1 MHINSVLHILGL
13 LLVAIGACMLV
24 PVPFA
29 LFFDDGSHYAFIIS
43 AVATILVGLVIYFQT
58 NFNKDV
64 RAKEGFAIVTFGWVA
79 ASIFGS
85 LPFLISGAIPGV
97 ADAFFETMSGFTTTG
112 ATILTEIEG
121 KPEAILLWRSICHW
135 LGGMGI
141 IVLSLAILPFLGV
154 GGMQL
159 FKAEVPGP
167 VADKL
172 TPRVAQTA
180 KLLWG
185 VYVLLTIVQFL
196 LLIYLGGV
204 DWFNALNHALAT
216 LSTGGY
222 STLNASVGGF
232 ESPVVHYIITFFMFL
247 AGANFALHFRFLKGD
262 FTAHLR
268 NSEFRVYVIVAAI
281 ATLLITVD
289 VTTLN
294 GNLATAFKEA
304 IFQVFAIVTS
314 TGFGTADFEQWSF
327 SSQSL
332 ILALMF
338 MGGCAG
344 STAGGMKIARI
355 YLLFKFFLAE
365 IVRLVH
371 PNAVVPV
378 RMDGETVPRKV
389 VENVLG
395 YFVIYMGSLVIGTV
409 LLGFMG
415 VDVLT
420 AITAAVSALSNIG
433 PGLGTIGPTENYAHL
448 PTMAKWLLSLMMLMG
463 RLEIFTVVILFSP
476 TYWKK

>member
-1 MHINSVLHILGL
+1 MHLTSVIHILGL
-13 LLVAIGACMLV
+13 LLVSIGACMLI

-29 LFFDDGSHYAFIIS
+29 YYFDDGTQYAFLGS
-43 AVATILVGLVIYFQT
+43 AVITIIAGVVAYWRT
-58 NFNKDV
+58 DFNKDV
-64 RAKEGFAIVTFGWVA
+64 RAKEGFAIVSLGWLL
-79 ASIFGS
+79 ASIFGM
-85 LPFLISGAIPGV
+85 LPFLISGAIPAV
-97 ADAFFETMSGFTTTG
+97 TDAFFETMSGFTTTG

-121 KPEAILLWRSICHW
+121 KPKAILLWRSICHW

-185 VYVLLTIVQFL
+185 VYLLLTVAEFL
-196 LLIYLGGV
+196 LLMMVGMG
-204 DWFNALNHALAT
+204 WFNALNHALAT

-222 STLNASVGGF
+222 STLNSSVGGF
-232 ESPVVHYIITFFMFL
+232 ENPAVHYIITFFMFL
-247 AGANFALHFRFLKGD
+247 AGANFALHFRFLTGD
-262 FTAHLR
+262 FKAHIR
-268 NSEFRVYVIVAAI
+268 NTEFRIYASVALI
-281 ATLLITVD
+281 ATLIFTVD
-289 VTTLN
+289 VYGLH
-294 GNLATAFKEA
+294 GSLSRAFKEG

-314 TGFGTADFEQWSF
+314 TGFGTADFETWSF
-327 SSQSL
+327 GSQYL
-332 ILALMF
+332 IFGLMF

-344 STAGGMKIARI
+344 STAGGMKIARV

-365 IVRLVH
+365 IVRLIH
-371 PNAVVPV
+371 PNAIVPV
-378 RMDGETVPRKV
+378 RMDGESVPRNV

-395 YFVIYMGSLVIGTV
+395 FFVLYLFILIGGI
-409 LLGFMG
+409 LLMGFMG
-415 VDVLT
+415 VDFVT
-420 AITAAVSALSNIG
+420 AVTAGVSSLSNIG
-433 PGLGTIGPTENYAHL
+433 PGLGTIGPSENYAHL
-448 PTMAKWLLSLMMLMG
+448 PMLTKWLLALMMLMG

-476 TYWKK
+476 SYWRK